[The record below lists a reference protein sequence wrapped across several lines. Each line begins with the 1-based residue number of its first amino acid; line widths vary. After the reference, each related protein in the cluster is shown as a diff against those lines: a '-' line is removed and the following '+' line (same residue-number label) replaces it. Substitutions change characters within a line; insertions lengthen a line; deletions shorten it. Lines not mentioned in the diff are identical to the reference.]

1 MMGYLLARAGIEVTV
16 LEKHGD
22 FLRDFR
28 GDTIHPSTLDVLAEL
43 GLLERFLAR
52 PHQELRYAEGELSG
66 ERIRMAD
73 FTHLPTR
80 CKFIAMMPQWD
91 FLDLLADEAR
101 GQATFHLMMDTEAT
115 ELLVHGE
122 RAIGVAARDRAGTFE
137 IRAELTVGAD
147 GRRSKIRDASGL
159 VVRDLGAPIDV
170 LWFKLSLDKDPLR
183 GALGRIVPGQ
193 VLVTLYR
200 GDYLQCALIIP
211 KGAADA
217 VKGEG
222 LQAFRSR
229 VARLAGRASADEIES
244 FDDVKPLTVTV
255 DRLTRWYKLG
265 LLFIGDAAHA
275 MSPIGGVGVNLAIQ
289 DAIAAANILTEPL
302 RQGRVAL
309 KHLRRVQRRRD
320 FATRA
325 TQALQI
331 AIQNNII
338 GPVLSSTTALPV
350 PAIVRLMQAWPALQ
364 RVPARVIGMGF
375 RPEHVRSV
383 ERPRPERD
391 ARR

>member
-91 FLDLLADEAR
+91 FLELLAEEAR
-101 GQATFHLMMDTEAT
+101 GHATFHLMMDTEAT
-115 ELLVHGE
+115 EVLVHGE
-122 RAIGVAARDRAGTFE
+122 RVIGVEARDRAGTFE

-147 GRRSKIRDASGL
+147 GRRSRIRDASGL
-159 VVRDLGAPIDV
+159 QVRDLGAPIDV

-229 VARLAGRASADEIES
+229 VARIAGRASADEIES
-244 FDDVKPLTVTV
+244 FDDVKLLTVTV

-302 RQGRVAL
+302 RQGHLAL
-309 KHLRRVQRRRD
+309 KHLRRVQRRRN

-338 GPVLSSTTALPV
+338 GPVLSSTTAPRV

-375 RPEHVRSV
+375 RPEHVRSL
-383 ERPRPERD
+383 ERRRPERD